1 MTRPVRHSASA
12 LVWLACIFPTAGGAQ
27 CVVDEPLDQV
37 LIRLFGGAGVPEAV
51 GVSVALSGEAMLDAT
66 YESDTDWWVTL
77 PSPMTPD
84 EIRLDSISGRSYRQI
99 GPVALLPEDDEGCHG
114 VVNAL
119 EDVALAMSREVT
131 GGAVAGGAAVAD
143 GRAGAVVAVAGLGG
157 LAGTLIAS
165 GRDDEA
171 REAALEA
178 YDQIDGLPNPRDP
191 RLSDVEHDLAG
202 TFDQLDDPVRS
213 EALYRYSLAGRQDSI
228 GYAAVLAER
237 HGTDPGDLETLR
249 PLIGLALVESM
260 FGLAFVLEKQGRVA
274 DGAALRAQAD
284 EILNDI
290 RGEWPID
297 PLPVD
302 TVDGAW
308 GQGVFELHGFVG
320 MMNDMPEYTI
330 NDIDI
335 IRRDATIGGRIG
347 YITTANVFFEMHL
360 QNSLIRVR
368 VSGDDP
374 GVQRNLNAWLGGG
387 TAGLFFPLRRE
398 IQVFGTLG
406 AEGVRFY
413 PDGLDSETN
422 FAWLFGF
429 GGRFMLNPH
438 IAIRVDS
445 RWHRILDA
453 LQQTLGDVAPLA
465 PENLTLWELSV
476 GVSWLTGPGYPRR
489 VEVTRER

>member
-1 MTRPVRHSASA
+1 MTRLSRRSASTLA
-12 LVWLACIFPTAGGAQ
+12 WLVCTFPTALGAQ
-27 CVVDEPLDQV
+27 CFVEAPLDQV
-37 LIRLFGGAGVPEAV
+37 LIRLFGGEGVPETAV
-51 GVSVALSGEAMLDAT
+51 LSVALSGQAMLDAR
-66 YESDTDWWVTL
+66 YESDTEWWVEL
-77 PSPMTPD
+77 PSALMPD

-99 GPVALLPEDDEGCHG
+99 GPVSLLPGDDVGCHG

-119 EDVALAMSREVT
+119 EDVALAMEVE
-131 GGAVAGGAAVAD
+131 VAGGDAAEDGVA
-143 GRAGAVVAVAGLGG
+143 RAVLAVAGLGG
-157 LAGTLIAS
+157 LAATLIAS

-178 YDQIDGLPNPRDP
+178 YDQINRQPNPRDP
-191 RLSDVEHDLAG
+191 RLADVQHDLAG
-202 TFDQLDDPVRS
+202 TLDQLDDPVRS
-213 EALYRYSLAGRQDSI
+213 EEMYRNSLAGRQDA
-228 GYAAVLAER
+228 GYAAVVAQR
-237 HGTDPGDLETLR
+237 HGASPEDMEVLR
-249 PLIGLALVESM
+249 PLIGLAMVESLT
-260 FGLAFVLEKQGRVA
+260 GLASVLEEQGRVA
-274 DGAALRAQAD
+274 DAAALRGQAD
-284 EILNDI
+284 EILSDI

-308 GQGVFELHGFVG
+308 GQGVFEFNGFVG

-330 NDIDI
+330 NGIDI

-347 YITTANVFFEMHL
+347 YITTANVFFEVHL

-368 VSGDDP
+368 VSADDP
-374 GVQRNLNAWLGGG
+374 GVQRNLNSWLAGG
-387 TAGLFFPLRRE
+387 TAGLFLPVNRHL
-398 IQVFGTLG
+398 QVFGTLG

-429 GGRFMLNPH
+429 GGRLMLLPH
-438 IAIRVDS
+438 VAIRVDS
-445 RWHRILDA
+445 RWHRVLDA
-453 LQQTLGDVAPLA
+453 LQQTLGDVAALA

-476 GVSWLTGPGYPRR
+476 GVSWLTGPGYPSR